1 MQHNNFKPFDECLK
15 LTGLPIHKFIKQ
27 IFDKEINVYV
37 RSRSWHIDWFEECE
51 DQIVMLDREHFRTG
65 EFLCL
70 SHHSLNI
77 IETQGVCINP
87 CFTKGEHIKG
97 ALAQGDF
104 KYPINE
110 QKAKITMDHL
120 FIRNEDIASGK
131 IDYKTSISTSEIDVC
146 AEKFRE
152 ELDDRIKR
160 LDNPPDIGKLPTSQ
174 DNLFQA
180 AKNFQPRLKHAE
192 KETIIK
198 SLNRAGIKCPQGR
211 RKPDFQDVIKA
222 GIMEKKGGC

>member
-1 MQHNNFKPFDECLK
+1 MQHNDFKAFDECLK
-15 LTGLPIHKFIKQ
+15 LTGLSIHKFLNEL
-27 IFDKEINVYV
+27 FDKKINVYV
-37 RSRSWHIDWFEECE
+37 RSRSWHIDLFEECE
-51 DQIVMLDREHFRTG
+51 GEIVMLDRQSTKAG
-65 EFLCL
+65 EFLCI
-70 SHHSLNI
+70 SHHSLCTL
-77 IETQGVCINP
+77 ETQGVCTNP
-87 CFTKGEHIKG
+87 SFTMGEYIKG
-97 ALAQGDF
+97 ALAQGNF

-146 AEKFRE
+146 ADKFRK
-152 ELDDRIKR
+152 ELDSRIKR
-160 LDNPPDIGKLPTSQ
+160 LEDLPDIEKLPTSK
-174 DNLFQA
+174 DSLYQA

-211 RKPDFQDVIKA
+211 RKPDFQDVIKILFSEA
-222 GIMEKKGGC
+222 FTS